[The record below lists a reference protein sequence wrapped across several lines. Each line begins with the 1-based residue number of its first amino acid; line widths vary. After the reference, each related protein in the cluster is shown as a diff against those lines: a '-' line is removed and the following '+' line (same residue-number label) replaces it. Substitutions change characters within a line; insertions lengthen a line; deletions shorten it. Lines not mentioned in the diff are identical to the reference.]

1 MTARRF
7 PWILSVLLC
16 GCSTTS
22 CPKSAGPVATA
33 DAGAPVDAGPEIAQP
48 PPADAA
54 PPEPAPVVEDDKTR
68 KLLQRLNRARRGGR
82 KTVAYRE
89 PTRVE
94 ELAHAAWVREAMT
107 AAIEGKPPPTTAPK
121 GFKLVDMKGVW
132 VLREL
137 RNARRGAGTIV
148 LRTGAAKPILVEA
161 PHTFF
166 DQGTLPIAL
175 AVFEAQKAR
184 ALMINT
190 AHRNLAR
197 DAAKATTDKK
207 AQASAA
213 AAKHDD
219 DDKDDKDTDEGDD
232 GDDALVEDEAGTGD
246 DDEDAKNPS
255 PSDVAHAEH
264 SFFLTA
270 HKAMLGTLP
279 GAVTLQIHGFQ
290 DDKVP
295 NVGVVVSAAK
305 TSADATAL
313 ADRLK
318 RALPDHPV
326 RVHPTDVKELGGTMN
341 VEARASREVSAP
353 FFHIELSRTLR
364 NKLATD
370 TDFRA
375 RFAVALDPIFT
386 APAPTRP

>member
-1 MTARRF
+1 VKAGRF

-22 CPKSAGPVATA
+22 CPKSAGPASTT
-33 DAGAPVDAGPEIAQP
+33 DAGAPVDAGPEVAE
-48 PPADAA
+48 PADAA
-54 PPEPAPVVEDDKTR
+54 PVEPPPVVEDDKTR
-68 KLLQRLNRARRGGR
+68 KILQRLNRSRRGGR
-82 KTVAYRE
+82 KSVTYRE

-94 ELAHAAWVREAMT
+94 ELAHAAWVREAMA

-137 RNARRGAGTIV
+137 RNTRRGAGTLV
-148 LRTGAAKPILVEA
+148 LRPGTARPILVEA

-166 DQGTLPIAL
+166 DHGTLPVAL

-197 DAAKATTDKK
+197 DAAKPTADKK
-207 AQASAA
+207 QQASTA
-213 AAKHDD
+213 AAKRDD
-219 DDKDDKDTDEGDD
+219 DDEEKDDKDSDEGDEG
-232 GDDALVEDEAGTGD
+232 GDDLLDDEAGTGD

-264 SFFLTA
+264 SFFLAA

-279 GAVTLQIHGFQ
+279 NAVTVQIHGFH

-295 NVGVVVSAAK
+295 SVGVVVSAAK
-305 TSADATAL
+305 TTADATAL
-313 ADRLK
+313 AARLK

-326 RVHPTDVKELGGTMN
+326 RVHPTDVKVLGGTTN
-341 VEARASREVSAP
+341 VEARASRDVAAP
-353 FFHIELSRTLR
+353 FFHLELSGTLR
-364 NKLATD
+364 KQLSTD
-370 TDFRA
+370 TAFRA
-375 RFAVALDPIFT
+375 RFAMALDPIFM
-386 APAPTRP
+386 APAPSRP